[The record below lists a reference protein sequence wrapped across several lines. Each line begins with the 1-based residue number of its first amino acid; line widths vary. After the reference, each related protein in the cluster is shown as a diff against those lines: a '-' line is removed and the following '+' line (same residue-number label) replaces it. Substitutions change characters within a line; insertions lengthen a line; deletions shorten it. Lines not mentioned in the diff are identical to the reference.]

1 MNENKLVGN
10 ITTKIDISLR
20 PQNSIGRSESTIILN
35 GSPLEQ
41 ATSHDLWNGH
51 VRLMI
56 PLMKYL
62 AELQKR

>member
-20 PQNSIGRSESTIILN
+20 PQNSLGRSESTIILN

-51 VRLMI
+51 VR
-56 PLMKYL
+56 
-62 AELQKR
+62 